1 MADNTRKRKAEVAFN
16 YTAENPDE
24 LSLPLRSTVEILGEE
39 EEGWWRGKLDGK
51 EGVFPSNFV
60 QLIEETEITPSK
72 PGRRIL
78 VCIHPIMIMY
88 ICTIAKRTRPPS
100 MIAMPGPGG
109 INPNEFRLK
118 LKPVS
123 PATGSPVSKLN

>member
-1 MADNTRKRKAEVAFN
+1 M
-16 YTAENPDE
+16 AENPDK

-60 QLIEETEITPSK
+60 QLIEETEERDTSPAFSSIAPSK
-72 PGRRIL
+72 PGRRTL

-88 ICTIAKRTRPPS
+88 AQ
-100 MIAMPGPGG
+100 
-109 INPNEFRLK
+109 
-118 LKPVS
+118 
-123 PATGSPVSKLN
+123 